1 MVGMYFTKSTT
12 SIRGTVNPKWWSF
25 LRRLEQSGTAIT
37 FVIRCLNHIACH
49 YIIIFKHQQMWC
61 NITGI
66 ISPCEKNPST
76 SVTRATFKENK
87 QNWLESGC
95 QGPQWRWIGLDDIL
109 TPLGWGNKR
118 RHTAEKAKK
127 IHFLCF
133 CNSELIFHCISSHSI
148 YCTCIYVFFLNWPL
162 NWMVFVQSCLGCFSF
177 ILDHKRRKWCCHH
190 VHTTEW
196 SSSLWPHNDYL

>member
-1 MVGMYFTKSTT
+1 MLLHAVCSCRNLCILFYQELQPYNIFLRISFESLHPNNHLMVGMYFTKSTT

-162 NWMVFVQSCLGCFSF
+162 N
-177 ILDHKRRKWCCHH
+177 
-190 VHTTEW
+190 
-196 SSSLWPHNDYL
+196 